1 MHERDP
7 GHRGR
12 LLDSVAFLAPR
23 RMAWLLPLCELALMT
38 DGRAYDIN
46 VELDTT
52 VITGRTARWR
62 SGR

>member
-1 MHERDP
+1 MIQDIEGGYSTAWRSWLP
-7 GHRGR
+7 GG
-12 LLDSVAFLAPR
+12 
-23 RMAWLLPLCELALMT
+23 WLLPLCELALMT

-62 SGR
+62 SGP